1 MSKSTHIIKDFCK
14 IGGYSALP
22 LRDVPQI
29 PQEVT
34 PTSSPW
40 PKHMAVFQE
49 SNWPCCA
56 VHRWSAGGY
65 WHEFYYSCKVW
76 EVCESCLIVL
86 ISFLPKITINLRA
99 GCMSLA
105 LLLIK
110 NGKHSYLSSFFH
122 FNLEI
127 ISGADPWLQFMIP
140 APPSWLEQ
148 IHINLN
154 WHRSFKR

>member
-110 NGKHSYLSSFFH
+110 NGKHSYRVASSTSTWKLSQVQTRDY
-122 FNLEI
+122 N
-127 ISGADPWLQFMIP
+127 
-140 APPSWLEQ
+140 SWSQLHLPGWNKF
-148 IHINLN
+148 ILT
-154 WHRSFKR
+154 